1 MSITLSEL
9 SLRTTTMMLKILL
22 SVLISMSSF
31 AFAGAGDVAKAI
43 VVRGK
48 AMAQM
53 PDGKVVEAKQGMWFK
68 EGTQVKTADKSFV
81 KLLFIDKSQMNLGPN
96 SQMKIDKFPEND
108 PGIVTL
114 VKGQLRSKV
123 SKNYMEMDKKDKSKL
138 FIKTKTAAMGVRGTD
153 FQVDYNPSNDFTSLV
168 TFEGAVAM
176 ASLTS
181 FGKSADLFDQTRLE
195 RIVSSDQAVT
205 VTRGQ
210 FSGSSPETGTATI
223 PVKINPMQLEN
234 MEKNQS
240 GSAEEPSESSAAVKP
255 VKSIVPPGVNGQKFS
270 NKAKVESQVAKSS
283 GQTVVNKATAA
294 ANTVKN
300 GFAPTKITNTAAAGA
315 VVDVATGN
323 LLLPPKNAPIDT
335 NTGLPILTGASSVLS
350 NTGVVNM
357 EAAKSIDT
365 VVVSLNTANQVAIQ
379 TQTAARSPAS
389 VGGAPAGNPLLAG
402 PTVAVAQTQEEAQL
416 LETGGELL
424 VDAQETITD
433 NQDLGLS
440 NSTSTVNFNLNVQ

>member
-1 MSITLSEL
+1 
-9 SLRTTTMMLKILL
+9 MMLKILL
-22 SVLISMSSF
+22 TLLISLSSV

-48 AMAQM
+48 AMAQN
-53 PDGKVVEAKQGMWFK
+53 PDGKVVELKQGMWFK

-153 FQVDYNPSNDFTSLV
+153 FQVDYNPTNNFTSLV

-181 FGKSADLFDQTRLE
+181 FGKSADLFDQSRLE

-210 FSGSSPETGTATI
+210 FSGSSPETGSATI

-240 GSAEEPSESSAAVKP
+240 GSAEEPSESSASTKP

-270 NKAKVESQVAKSS
+270 NKSKVDSQVAKTS
-283 GQTVVNKATAA
+283 GQAVVTKATAA
-294 ANTVKN
+294 ANTVAN
-300 GFAPTKITNTAAAGA
+300 GFAPTKVTNTAAAGA
-315 VVDVATGN
+315 VVDVTTGN

-335 NTGLPILTGASSVLS
+335 NTGLPILTGAATILSS
-350 NTGVVNM
+350 TGSVNM

-365 VVVSLNTANQVAIQ
+365 VFVTLDTANKVAIQ
-379 TQTAARSPAS
+379 TQTADRSPAS
-389 VGGAPAGNPLLAG
+389 TSGEPTENPLLAA
-402 PTVAVAQTQEEAQL
+402 PSAPAEQTEQETQILEDAQTV
-416 LETGGELL
+416 L
-424 VDAQETITD
+424 VDTQDNITEL
-433 NQDLGLS
+433 QDLGIGS
-440 NSTSTVNFNLNVQ
+440 NATSTVNFDLTVQ